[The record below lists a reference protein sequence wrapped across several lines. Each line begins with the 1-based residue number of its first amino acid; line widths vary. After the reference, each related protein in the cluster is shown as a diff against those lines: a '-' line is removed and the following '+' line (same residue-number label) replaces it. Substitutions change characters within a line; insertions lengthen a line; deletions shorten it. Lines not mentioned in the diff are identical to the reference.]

1 MNKMNYVVLLSVS
14 LINFLALNGA
24 ASELLTFMKAVDIPN
39 KELAQSVYL
48 FITDED
54 DQDGAIDY
62 YANTKKIG
70 AEADLKS
77 TPTNEA
83 DIGARFK
90 SIMTDPGEPGTALA
104 AKFGYPV
111 K

>member
-1 MNKMNYVVLLSVS
+1 MNKMKVALLSVS

-39 KELAQSVYL
+39 KELAQSIYL

-62 YANTKKIG
+62 YVSTKKIG
-70 AEADLKS
+70 EEADLKS
-77 TPTNEA
+77 TPTEEA
-83 DIGARFK
+83 AIEQRFK
-90 SIMTDPGEPGTALA
+90 DLMLKDGEPGTALA
-104 AKFGYPV
+104 AKFGYPS